1 MPCVMNV
8 KYFPGWIVFISLLAL
23 VTIQPSLIAETQT
36 EIQDSSDTKF
46 LPLEDFSSTFLG
58 IYRKIMVIEDEIK
71 KHSQKYDVDIDLA
84 LAVCLYESGGNHNL
98 NSHAGAQGYFQVM
111 PRTFRSLR
119 VDTNIEAGIK
129 YLSQM
134 IKRFNREDYALA
146 AYNGGPSRVTSGR
159 PPLETLQYILGVGQY
174 RNVLKLYHS
183 SIRHHASQLELEE
196 IREGDDWWTISKRV
210 GISVLQLRMHNP
222 FLATR
227 ALRVGQSIAH
237 PPSPRDDLFEMV
249 ENNLTY
255 RTRHGDHYLHLAFV
269 LEVTRDAIR
278 DTNDL
283 WRLQVLPEGQTLQIP
298 LEWKGK
304 HKEHTIKVGDDLE
317 MIAKTYKSD
326 PWRIIRDNSLFW
338 DKPLTSGMVLKI
350 RSTPPKPTYIT
361 HRVSSGDTLGA
372 LASRYGTTVRTI
384 QNANNLG
391 RKTLIRIGQRLRIT
405 TRKTDET
412 RPESELTYIT
422 HRVSRGDTLGALAS
436 RYSTTVRTI
445 QNANNLGRKTLLQ
458 IGQRLRIPTQKTG

>member
-1 MPCVMNV
+1 
-8 KYFPGWIVFISLLAL
+8 
-23 VTIQPSLIAETQT
+23 
-36 EIQDSSDTKF
+36 
-46 LPLEDFSSTFLG
+46 
-58 IYRKIMVIEDEIK
+58 MVD
-71 KHSQKYDVDIDLA
+71 
-84 LAVCLYESGGNHNL
+84 
-98 NSHAGAQGYFQVM
+98 
-111 PRTFRSLR
+111 
-119 VDTNIEAGIK
+119 
-129 YLSQM
+129 
-134 IKRFNREDYALA
+134 
-146 AYNGGPSRVTSGR
+146 
-159 PPLETLQYILGVGQY
+159 
-174 RNVLKLYHS
+174 
-183 SIRHHASQLELEE
+183 
-196 IREGDDWWTISKRV
+196 
-210 GISVLQLRMHNP
+210 
-222 FLATR
+222 
-227 ALRVGQSIAH
+227 
-237 PPSPRDDLFEMV
+237 
-249 ENNLTY
+249 NNLTY

-391 RKTLIRIGQRLRIT
+391 RKTLIRINQRLRIT

-412 RPESELTYIT
+412 RDETRLESEPTYIT

-445 QNANNLGRKTLLQ
+445 QNTNNLGRKTLLQ
-458 IGQRLRIPTQKTG
+458 IGQRLRIPTRKTDETRLESEPTYITHRVSRGDTLGALASRYSTTVRTIQNTNNLGRKTLLQIGQRLRIPTRKTG